1 MNQVVSSVNRFTI
14 NESSLSKSP
23 NIGSFHNGAARTKIA
38 AKQISRSSTK
48 HKRRYSIKFPKIKN
62 FLCAMAWALLLAV
75 CIATPAR
82 AQVNATV
89 LPATAT
95 SQDGLLT
102 VELSSNN
109 PSGAVDVNT
118 TYTWRATNNS
128 ATVTLNGVILGS
140 HWGDYCI
147 NTIGTAA
154 TNCAVAPPTGPT
166 LISLAPG
173 CGGQSPSEFP
183 TDVAVM
189 GIWCTPSTGVTLAP
203 GASVSGSVTVRPGTG
218 GPAFYTVY
226 SSHTPLSGTGLGQ
239 LDPVI
244 NFRGMIAPAATDI
257 QITGSAS
264 NGSPTVGSTFTYTY
278 QIKNAGP
285 WGTYGGLTFTDTLPP
300 SLTFVGS
307 AVTQATLDRTT
318 GQLVQF
324 TVQNACSAVGQ
335 TVVCPLRDLTN
346 AGLPNQATITLTVAA
361 VGPAQ
366 LIANTA
372 TVHTVSPQD
381 DSNLANNSVTVN
393 VASK

>member
-1 MNQVVSSVNRFTI
+1 MNQVISSLNQFTI
-14 NESSLSKSP
+14 NESSLSKST
-23 NIGSFHNGAARTKIA
+23 NIGSFHNGAARTESAVMKGHSPLKTIQWLVILFALCIA
-38 AKQISRSSTK
+38 APAGAQI
-48 HKRRYSIKFPKIKN
+48 
-62 FLCAMAWALLLAV
+62 
-75 CIATPAR
+75 
-82 AQVNATV
+82 NATV

-95 SQDGLLT
+95 STDGLLT
-102 VELSSNN
+102 LELSSNN
-109 PSGAVDVNT
+109 PSGAVNVNT
-118 TYTWRATNNS
+118 TYTWTVTNNS
-128 ATVTLNGVILGS
+128 STITLTGVVLGS

-147 NTIGTAA
+147 SAATAA
-154 TNCAVAPPTGPT
+154 TNCPVAPPTGPT

-226 SSHTPLSGTGLGQ
+226 SAHTPLSGIGLGQ

-244 NFRGMIAPAATDI
+244 NYRGMVAPAATDI
-257 QITGSAS
+257 QISGAAS
-264 NGSPTVGSTFTYTY
+264 NGSPSVGSTFTYTY

-285 WGTYGGLTFTDTLPP
+285 WGTYGGITFTDTLPA

-318 GQLVQF
+318 GQEVQF

-335 TVVCPLRDLTN
+335 TVVCPLRDMTN
-346 AGLPNQATITLTVAA
+346 SGLPNQATITLTVAA
-361 VGPAQ
+361 SGPAQ
-366 LIANTA
+366 LVANTA
-372 TVHTVSPQD
+372 TVHTASPQD

-393 VASK
+393 VATR